1 MADTSARGKSR
12 HAPCVEGEGLAAE
25 LTAWEP
31 EFLAAYRS
39 GLVDQRNPLGT
50 HAESWES
57 CRDQARR
64 ILSECR
70 DGAQKASEGER
81 AARPPEV
88 AQGTVPVHA
97 VRAGALLVQL
107 VAEFLE
113 RPRTTGA
120 DADDLARTRLLA
132 RVQAA
137 VARSLEETADGH
149 DLHLLDVVRDST
161 RASRDGMAREIHDR
175 VGSAACL
182 ALRQLELY
190 ELTQNVS
197 SLTDPRLDALKQAIL
212 ETMRST
218 RDIVTE
224 LRGGAHSTASLGVA
238 LSAFVT
244 AMAIDRP
251 VVEIRLEDVE
261 EPLPDEIGEHL
272 FLILREGLRNA
283 LAHARATRV
292 TVDVRGEGQ
301 DGDPRDARQLRASV
315 IDDGVGL
322 PPEREFGNGLASV
335 AERIRLLGGR
345 MEIRS
350 APGRGTT
357 LAFTVPTGEER
368 HADAR

>member
-1 MADTSARGKSR
+1 MSDTTARGMSGQ
-12 HAPCVEGEGLAAE
+12 ASCGEDAGLIAE
-25 LTAWEP
+25 LIACEP
-31 EFLAAYRS
+31 ELLDAYRS
-39 GLVDQRNPLGT
+39 RLIDQRNPLGT

-70 DGAQKASEGER
+70 DASGSATAAPEEER
-81 AARPPEV
+81 PAR
-88 AQGTVPVHA
+88 GTVPLHA

-113 RPRTTGA
+113 RTKPEPPGDPA
-120 DADDLARTRLLA
+120 DRTRFLA

-137 VARSLEETADGH
+137 VAHALEEAAGGD

-161 RASRDGMAREIHDR
+161 RASRDAMAREIHDR
-175 VGSAACL
+175 VGSAAGL

-190 ELTQNVS
+190 ELTQNIS
-197 SLTDPRLDALKQAIL
+197 SVTDPRLDALKQAIL
-212 ETMRST
+212 ETMQSA

-224 LRGGAHSTASLGVA
+224 LRTGAHSAGSLGVA

-251 VVEIRLEDVE
+251 VVEIRVEDVDD
-261 EPLPDEIGEHL
+261 PLPDTVGEQL
-272 FLILREGLRNA
+272 FLVLREGLRNA
-283 LAHARATRV
+283 LAHAHASRV
-292 TVDVRGEGQ
+292 TVEVRGDQELAAGV
-301 DGDPRDARQLRASV
+301 RRLRACVS
-315 IDDGVGL
+315 DDGVGL

-335 AERIRLLGGR
+335 AERIRLLGGG

-350 APGRGTT
+350 APGLGTT
-357 LAFTVPTGEER
+357 LAFSVPIGEEW
-368 HADAR
+368 HADAG